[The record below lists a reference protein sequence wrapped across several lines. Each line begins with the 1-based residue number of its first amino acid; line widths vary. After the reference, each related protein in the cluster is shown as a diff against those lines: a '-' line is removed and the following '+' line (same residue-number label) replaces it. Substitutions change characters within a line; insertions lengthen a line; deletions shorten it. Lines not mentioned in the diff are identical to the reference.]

1 MASEADSEELGHM
14 AKLRRT
20 VDGIGVE
27 GLDMSD
33 QPDPVLTPAT
43 FGYSPVI
50 LTI

>member
-33 QPDPVLTPAT
+33 QPWIR
-43 FGYSPVI
+43 F
-50 LTI
+50 